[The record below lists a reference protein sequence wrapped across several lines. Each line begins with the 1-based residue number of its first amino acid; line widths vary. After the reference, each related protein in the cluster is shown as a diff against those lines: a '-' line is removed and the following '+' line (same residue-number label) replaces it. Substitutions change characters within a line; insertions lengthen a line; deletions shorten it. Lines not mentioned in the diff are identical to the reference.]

1 MTERVGLF
9 GGTFDPVHNG
19 HLALA
24 RAALDTVQ
32 LTRLLFVPAARPPH
46 KREGSEASFAD
57 RTRMIDLAIASETRL
72 SQSTVEA
79 EREGPSYTVE
89 TLRALTKKLGQEV
102 EIHLVVGA
110 DSVWELGTWYEAPE
124 IFRMARFV
132 VAPRP
137 GWELPGP
144 NDSLPGLT
152 GAQAWA
158 LRGAPVLPV
167 RWDGSSREIRRRVR
181 EGEGIADLVPR
192 AVEAYIR
199 EKGLYRTVL

>member
-1 MTERVGLF
+1 MTERVGTF

-24 RAALDTVQ
+24 RAALDTVG
-32 LTRLLFVPAARPPH
+32 LDRLLFVPAARPPH
-46 KREGSEASFAD
+46 KKEGSEASFTD
-57 RTRMIDLAIASETRL
+57 RTRMISLAIASETRL
-72 SQSTVEA
+72 GQSTVEA

-89 TLRALTKKLGQEV
+89 TLRTLAQELGPGV

-110 DSVWELGTWYEAPE
+110 DSVWELGTWYEAGE

-144 NDSLPGLT
+144 DDSLPGLT
-152 GAQAWA
+152 GEQIEA
-158 LRGAPVLPV
+158 LRRAPVLPV
-167 RWDGSSREIRRRVR
+167 QWDVSSREIRRRVR
-181 EGEGIADLVPR
+181 EGLGIADLVP
-192 AVEAYIR
+192 AEVEAYIR
-199 EKGLYRTVL
+199 EKGLYRS